1 MTEVLSLK
9 QNSATGFIDEW
20 NNFLLSTYESNF
32 FCSSDYW
39 DIYKNAHVIIQRNNE
54 NKIIAGVPFCFHS
67 VSSFFKVCRLE
78 SSVLVADSVASPEK
92 NELKKLLF
100 NNLITY
106 LKTKKTIYLFISS
119 KSRSND
125 ISIFNKLGFNASKS
139 GTYIL
144 NLEQDDDD
152 IYKSFSK
159 GHKSSIQKAQK
170 CGLDIKILEGKAA
183 IPFISDYCKIQDKL
197 FERKKESFL
206 SVYLKSESLLEK
218 ILNSKYSKN
227 YLAIAYYD
235 GQPAASAFMV
245 SFSKTI
251 YYYAGASDYNL
262 TRQTQA
268 SNLLHFEIIKY
279 AKSHGFTQYDF
290 GGAELNIE
298 PTSDMYGVYSFKKH
312 FGGAPFEYDC
322 GSLILN
328 HRQYRF
334 MKMLGKYSN
343 MLIFRGIVNLFK
355 K

>member
-1 MTEVLSLK
+1 MNEVLSLK
-9 QNSATGFIDEW
+9 QNSTSNFIDDW
-20 NNFLLSTYESNF
+20 NNFLLSTSESNF

-39 DIYKNAHVIIQRNNE
+39 DIYKNAHVIVLRNNE

-67 VSSFFKVCRLE
+67 VSSFFKICRLE
-78 SSVLVADSVASPEK
+78 SSVLVADSVTNTEK
-92 NELKKLLF
+92 NELKEQIF

-106 LKTKKTIYLFISS
+106 LKTKKTVYLFISS

-125 ISIFNKLGFNASKS
+125 ISIFNELEFITSKS

-144 NLEQDDDD
+144 NLEQDENE

-170 CGLDIKILEGKAA
+170 CGLDIKILEGKSA
-183 IPFISDYCKIQDKL
+183 IPVISDYCKIQDKL

-206 SVYLKSESLLEK
+206 SVYLKSESLLTK
-218 ILNSKYSKN
+218 TLNSKYCKTF
-227 YLAIAYYD
+227 LAMAYYN
-235 GQPAASAFMV
+235 GEPAASAFLV
-245 SFSKTI
+245 SFNKTI

-268 SNLLHFEIIKY
+268 SNILHFEIIKY
-279 AKSHGFTQYDF
+279 AKSNGFTQYDF

-328 HRQYRF
+328 HRQYRL

-343 MLIFRGIVNLFK
+343 LLIFRGIVSLFK